1 MERGVTQNIS
11 PKKQQ
16 VRRGNRGGGKAARRP
31 DAPAGAASASL
42 EAAFP
47 QSRRKGRGAGPGRR
61 TSGPPPGG
69 PAGAERGKCRERP
82 PPARAL
88 ARRPTA
94 GSWPPALRRGKGRFR
109 RAPARRPEPGA
120 QGCGRRPRRAEV
132 HGPLPGMTSLRPRLP
147 RTEAPRLVLCSAS
160 FLRLS
165 SQQGLGAVTAFP
177 VLSWPFGSRHPD
189 APGVV
194 GAERPPP
201 LASPRPAPFL
211 WMGLSSPEDAERCPQ
226 RLPRAVGRTRHR
238 AGRVV
243 GPLLSPRHP
252 SSLAPRSWVSG
263 VLRHSSGRPRSGHC

>member
-1 MERGVTQNIS
+1 MRPQEPRARAWRPRSRRADGRAAWRARGEGHQGHPREALRVPSGVSAERGPRLRAPWQ
-11 PKKQQ
+11 
-16 VRRGNRGGGKAARRP
+16 GGQRLVPGHPRSATGRDAFGGHLLGARRP
-31 DAPAGAASASL
+31 GPGLRPPPSPRRSPRPAARNDQPA
-42 EAAFP
+42 AAFAE
-47 QSRRKGRGAGPGRR
+47 GRGAKAVPGL
-61 TSGPPPGG
+61 G
-69 PAGAERGKCRERP
+69 
-82 PPARAL
+82 
-88 ARRPTA
+88 
-94 GSWPPALRRGKGRFR
+94 
-109 RAPARRPEPGA
+109 
-120 QGCGRRPRRAEV
+120 
-132 HGPLPGMTSLRPRLP
+132 
-147 RTEAPRLVLCSAS
+147 LCSAS
-160 FLRLS
+160 FLRLN

-177 VLSWPFGSRHPD
+177 VLSWPFGSRRPD

>member
-1 MERGVTQNIS
+1 MQREAPACARPGKEANGWILATRAPPREGALSAGTCSAPGARGPGLRPPPS
-11 PKKQQ
+11 P
-16 VRRGNRGGGKAARRP
+16 RRSPRPAARN
-31 DAPAGAASASL
+31 DQPA
-42 EAAFP
+42 AAFAE
-47 QSRRKGRGAGPGRR
+47 GRGAKAAPGL
-61 TSGPPPGG
+61 G
-69 PAGAERGKCRERP
+69 
-82 PPARAL
+82 
-88 ARRPTA
+88 
-94 GSWPPALRRGKGRFR
+94 
-109 RAPARRPEPGA
+109 
-120 QGCGRRPRRAEV
+120 
-132 HGPLPGMTSLRPRLP
+132 
-147 RTEAPRLVLCSAS
+147 LCSAS

-177 VLSWPFGSRHPD
+177 VLSWPFGSRRPD

>member
-1 MERGVTQNIS
+1 MRPQEPRAQAWRPRSRRADGRAAWRARGEGHQGHPREALRVPSGVSAERGPRLRAPWQGGQRLDPGHPRSAAEGTLSAGTCSAPGARGPGLRPPPS
-11 PKKQQ
+11 P
-16 VRRGNRGGGKAARRP
+16 RRGPRPAARN
-31 DAPAGAASASL
+31 DQPAAVFA
-42 EAAFP
+42 E
-47 QSRRKGRGAGPGRR
+47 GRGAKAAPGL
-61 TSGPPPGG
+61 G
-69 PAGAERGKCRERP
+69 
-82 PPARAL
+82 
-88 ARRPTA
+88 
-94 GSWPPALRRGKGRFR
+94 
-109 RAPARRPEPGA
+109 
-120 QGCGRRPRRAEV
+120 
-132 HGPLPGMTSLRPRLP
+132 
-147 RTEAPRLVLCSAS
+147 LCSAS

-165 SQQGLGAVTAFP
+165 SQQGLEAVTAFP
-177 VLSWPFGSRHPD
+177 VLRWPFGSRRPD